1 MTRREKGWLALGIL
15 LGLIIAALT
24 VVALYER
31 PGGPRSASAIADRPP
46 LQQTVEAPQSAET
59 SVQLTDE
66 EQKSIGVETSE
77 VKRQAI
83 RKDITAPGRVA
94 EPETGIGV
102 ISARIGGRIDKL
114 LINITGESV
123 SKGQQVALIYSPEVF
138 TAGEEYRLALE
149 NRQRLSAS
157 KEPQAISEAEELVRA
172 SRRRLE
178 LWGLTSE
185 QIEEIASSSEK
196 SIEIA
201 TYSSISGIVTKR
213 NVTEGQYVK
222 QGDVLFE
229 VTDLGSVWVQADI

>member
-46 LQQTVEAPQSAET
+46 LQQPVEAPQNAET

-66 EQKSIGVETSE
+66 EQKSIGVETVE

-114 LINITGESV
+114 LINVTGESG

-149 NRQRLSAS
+149 NRQRLGAS
-157 KEPQAISEAEELVRA
+157 KEAQAISDADELVRA

-178 LWGLTSE
+178 LWGGRAE
-185 QIEEIASSSEK
+185 QIEGIASAAGK
-196 SIEIA
+196 AGQIR
-201 TYSSISGIVTKR
+201 TYTPHNGGSTQR
-213 NVTEGQYVK
+213 N
-222 QGDVLFE
+222 
-229 VTDLGSVWVQADI
+229 